1 MGVPCQPGRHR
12 GHKRCVADRRL
23 PSVNEPSGRG
33 SGLESILASGDQLRS
48 SRDSLLER
56 AGFEPSVP
64 NDGLWALSWTPCNDP
79 NARVINLSAMA
90 ICAMASSCNVAM
102 EVGSAGAGR
111 VRIETGSLYAAPPRS
126 GMLRLSTSRI
136 HISAREAPWFSL
148 SSSAPRPTRT
158 TPSSRAGARFEQV
171 VACCAPRRPLLAV
184 GRVCRCPNL
193 SFAG

>member
-64 NDGLWALSWTPCNDP
+64 NDGLWALSWTPCNSP
-79 NARVINLSAMA
+79 NARVINFSAMA

-111 VRIETGSLYAAPPRS
+111 VRIETGSLYPAPPPS
-126 GMLRLSTSRI
+126 GMLRLSTSRR
-136 HISAREAPWFSL
+136 HISAREPWLNLSYTAP
-148 SSSAPRPTRT
+148 RT
-158 TPSSRAGARFEQV
+158 TPLNRAGARIEQV

-184 GRVCRCPNL
+184 GGVC
-193 SFAG
+193 

>member
-1 MGVPCQPGRHR
+1 MGGS
-12 GHKRCVADRRL
+12 RL
-23 PSVNEPSGRG
+23 PPPVLISFTDATTGARKVSTRSNHPRRQRIVNFTG
-33 SGLESILASGDQLRS
+33 SL
-48 SRDSLLER
+48 DSPLER

-64 NDGLWALSWTPCNDP
+64 HDGLWALSWTLCNGP

-90 ICAMASSCNVAM
+90 ICAMASSCDVAM

-111 VRIETGSLYAAPPRS
+111 VRIETGSLSPAPPPS

-148 SSSAPRPTRT
+148 SSAAPRPTRT
-158 TPSSRAGARFEQV
+158 TAPNRAGARIEQA
-171 VACCAPRRPLLAV
+171 VACCAVRRPLLAGGTV
-184 GRVCRCPNL
+184 HMNPNC